1 MLMGFRKSNWK
12 WIVGAAFLAAAIGL
26 PVASR
31 AQSPGDIIR
40 IGSPGEWSQYES
52 YWNQLINLSAASKPA
67 TSASGGSVGG
77 DTATDPAVL
86 EKQLLSNIKVTKI
99 RLEPIIGWSGASQLM
114 GSVTNNNTKAVT
126 VSSINFDI
134 YKSSGDLQ
142 QTTAARPQPA
152 TIPPGGTVTFSQQ
165 LPTVPADSGYQARL
179 AKTSPVNIEGGV

>member
-12 WIVGAAFLAAAIGL
+12 WIAGSVLLAAAIGL

-40 IGSPGEWSQYES
+40 IGSPSQWSQYES
-52 YWNQLINLSAASKPA
+52 YWNQLIDLGAASKPA
-67 TSASGGSVGG
+67 SAPEGSAGA

-86 EKQLLSNIKVTKI
+86 EKRLLSNIKVSKV
-99 RLEPIIGWSGASQLM
+99 RLEPILGFSGASQLM
-114 GSVTNNNTKAVT
+114 GSVTNSNSKAVT

-134 YKSSGDLQ
+134 YKSSGELQ
-142 QTTAARPQPA
+142 QTTSAQPQPA

-165 LPTVPADSGYQARL
+165 LPTIPSDSGFQARL
-179 AKTSPVNIEGGV
+179 AKSSPVTIAGGV

>member
-12 WIVGAAFLAAAIGL
+12 WIAGSVVLAAAIGL

-52 YWNQLINLSAASKPA
+52 YWNQLIDLGAASKPA
-67 TSASGGSVGG
+67 SAPVGSVGG

-86 EKQLLSNIKVTKI
+86 EKRLLSNIKVSRI
-99 RLEPIIGWSGASQLM
+99 RLEPIIGLPGMSQLI
-114 GSVTNNNTKAVT
+114 GSITNNNGKAVT
-126 VSSINFDI
+126 VSSVNFDI
-134 YKSSGDLQ
+134 FKSSGELQ
-142 QTTAARPQPA
+142 QTTSAQPQPA

-165 LPTVPADSGYQARL
+165 LPTVPSDGGFQARL
-179 AKTSPVNIEGGV
+179 AKSSPITIAGGV

>member
-12 WIVGAAFLAAAIGL
+12 WIAGAVVLAAAIGL

-40 IGSPGEWSQYES
+40 IGSPGQWSQYES

-67 TSASGGSVGG
+67 SAPAGGSIGG

-86 EKQLLSNIKVTKI
+86 EKRLLSNIKVSKI
-99 RLEPIIGWSGASQLM
+99 RLEAIVGWSGASQLM
-114 GSVTNNNTKAVT
+114 GSITNNNSKAVT
-126 VSSINFDI
+126 VSSVNFDI
-134 YKSSGDLQ
+134 YKSSGELQ
-142 QTTAARPQPA
+142 QTTSAQPQPT

-165 LPTVPADSGYQARL
+165 LPTIPADSGYQARL
-179 AKTSPVNIEGGV
+179 AKTSPVTIAGGV

>member
-12 WIVGAAFLAAAIGL
+12 WIAGAVFLAAAIGL

-52 YWNQLINLSAASKPA
+52 YWNQLIDLTAASKPA
-67 TSASGGSVGG
+67 ASAPGGSVS

-86 EKQLLSNIKVTKI
+86 EKQLLNNIKVSKI
-99 RLEPIIGWSGASQLM
+99 RLEPIVGWSGASQLM

-134 YKSSGDLQ
+134 YKSSGELQ
-142 QTTAARPQPA
+142 QTTSAQPQPA

-179 AKTSPVNIEGGV
+179 AKTSPVTIAGGV

>member
-12 WIVGAAFLAAAIGL
+12 WIAGAVFLAAAIGL

-52 YWNQLINLSAASKPA
+52 YWNQLLDLTAASKPA
-67 TSASGGSVGG
+67 ASAPGGSVS
-77 DTATDPAVL
+77 DTATDPAIL
-86 EKQLLSNIKVTKI
+86 EKQLLSNIKVSKI
-99 RLEPIIGWSGASQLM
+99 RLEPIVGWSGASQLM

-126 VSSINFDI
+126 VSGINFDI
-134 YKSSGDLQ
+134 YKSSGELQ
-142 QTTAARPQPA
+142 QTTSAQPQPA

-179 AKTSPVNIEGGV
+179 AKTSPVTIAGGV